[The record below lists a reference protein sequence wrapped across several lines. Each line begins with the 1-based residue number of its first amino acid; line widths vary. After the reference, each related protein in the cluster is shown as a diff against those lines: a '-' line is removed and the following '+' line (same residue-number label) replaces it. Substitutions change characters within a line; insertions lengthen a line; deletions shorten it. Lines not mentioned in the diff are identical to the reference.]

1 MMFRSLQKNLQD
13 DLKDINSLQAERVDQ
28 LLTGVSK
35 FREEGLSLWKELCD
49 RLEEL
54 VREKNRQTPIAH
66 PFLGP
71 VGFKEI
77 SEMKDLFQTTS
88 SVVDSLCVPNLD
100 SLNRLLS
107 DPAKKPAELNAGFQE
122 LNAQKTL
129 STNQL
134 LACLKSANSLL
145 GGKYLTLDRNVP
157 AKKSTR
163 SKFGDVSDDSDD
175 EAAIDAPSKH
185 SSIGLAL
192 LNKERLNNILVD
204 MRSIR
209 EDPTS
214 ILLPP
219 GGSIRLEN
227 HGVILQRTGMRQYGH
242 QGVAPTPATTTLMAC
257 HRGEELL
264 RHIMPCMTKVKV
276 DCIDVRSV

>member
-1 MMFRSLQKNLQD
+1 MMFRSLQTNLEV

-28 LLTGVSK
+28 LLTAVSQ
-35 FREEGLSLWKELCD
+35 FREEGLTLWKQLCD
-49 RLEEL
+49 RLEEQ

-77 SEMKDLFQTTS
+77 SEMNDLFQTTCS
-88 SVVDSLCVPNLD
+88 IVDKLCEPNLQ
-100 SLNRLLS
+100 LIHRLS
-107 DPAKKPAELNAGFQE
+107 DPAKKPAELNSGLQE
-122 LNAQKTL
+122 LASL
-129 STNQL
+129 RARSTDQL
-134 LACLKSANSLL
+134 LACSKSANSLL

-157 AKKSTR
+157 AKNSAR
-163 SKFGDVSDDSDD
+163 SKHGDVSDDSDD
-175 EAAIDAPSKH
+175 ESAIDASSKR
-185 SSIGLAL
+185 SSSGLAI
-192 LNKERLNNILVD
+192 LNKERLNSILLD

-209 EDPTS
+209 DDPTS
-214 ILLPP
+214 ILLPV

-227 HGVILQRTGMRQYGH
+227 HDVILQKTGMRKYGH
-242 QGVAPTPATTTLMAC
+242 QGVAPPPATTTLMAC

-264 RHIMPCMTKVKV
+264 RHIMPCMTKVKL